1 MTALKRLTLYG
12 TVPAAV
18 ATALLVTAPQGSAA
32 VVGPS
37 GSYSRPITGPYKI
50 SSSYGVRGD
59 WAAGHHTGVDF
70 AVATGTPV
78 RSVGSGTVV
87 LARRS
92 GAYGKAVTVR
102 MRDGHYVVYGHLSK
116 ISVKKGRHVR
126 GRTRV
131 GLSGATGRAT
141 GPHLHFEVRNA
152 RGYGNDVNPMRYLS
166 AHGVHMGKR
175 G

>member
-1 MTALKRLTLYG
+1 MTALKELTLLG
-12 TVPAAV
+12 TVPTAIASALV
-18 ATALLVTAPQGSAA
+18 LTVPQGATAADRAA
-32 VVGPS
+32 G
-37 GSYSRPITGPYKI
+37 GWARPITAPYYI

-70 AVATGTPV
+70 AVPTGSRV

-102 MRDGHYVVYGHLSK
+102 MRDGHYIVYGHLSK
-116 ISVKKGRHVR
+116 ISVKPGRS
-126 GRTRV
+126 V
-131 GLSGATGRAT
+131 GAGSRLGSSGATGRAS

-152 RGYGNDVNPMRYLS
+152 RGYGNDVNPLRYLS
-166 AHGVHMGKR
+166 RRGVHMK
-175 G
+175 